1 MNISI
6 NNQNILNKY
15 TQELNIKGY
24 SNKTKKNYINH
35 IKAFQRYLNKN
46 LENIIEEDVKA
57 YLNYLLIDKKCSHS
71 YANQAISSIKFLN
84 SYVLHKPALMI
95 YVNRP
100 KKERKLP
107 DVLSKEEVKRILTAL
122 ENKKH
127 ITILNLIYSAGL
139 RVSELTNLKIEDID
153 SNRMLIKVRQGKGK
167 KDRYVMLAENMLIQL
182 REYYKEYKPTKW
194 LFEGGKKGSHITS
207 RTVQRIFENSCDKA
221 KINKDASV
229 HTLRHSFA
237 THLLE
242 TGVDIRYIQELLGHS
257 SSKTTEIYTHVT
269 TKNIANIK
277 SPLDELLNS

>member
-1 MNISI
+1 MNNSI
-6 NNQNILNKY
+6 NNQNTINKY
-15 TQELNIKGY
+15 IQELNIKGY
-24 SNKTKKNYINH
+24 SHKTKKTYINH
-35 IKAFQRYLNKN
+35 IKAFQKYLNKD
-46 LENIIEEDVKA
+46 LDNIIEEDVKA
-57 YLNYLLIDKKCSHS
+57 YLNYLIMDKKCSHS

-84 SYVLHKPALMI
+84 NYVLHKSELMI

-107 DVLSKEEVKRILTAL
+107 DVLSKEEVRKILTAL

-167 KDRYVMLAENMLIQL
+167 KDRYVMLSESILIQL
-182 REYYKEYKPTKW
+182 REYYKEYKPIKW
-194 LFEGGKKGSHITS
+194 LFEGGKNGNHITS
-207 RTVQRIFENSCDKA
+207 RTVQRIFGNACEKA

-277 SPLDELLNS
+277 SPLDELLS